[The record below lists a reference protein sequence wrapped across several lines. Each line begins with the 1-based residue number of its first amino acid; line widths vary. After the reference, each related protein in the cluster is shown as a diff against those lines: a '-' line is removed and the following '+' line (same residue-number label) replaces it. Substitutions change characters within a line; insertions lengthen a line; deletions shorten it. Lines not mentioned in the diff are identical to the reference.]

1 MKVACI
7 LAIHLP
13 VQVEQHSNPSLVE
26 HPLILGGRPWDS
38 GVVLDCCSEAAAT
51 GVHPGMHL
59 AQAETLCPTA
69 RFLPSREEA
78 YRIAH
83 QALVAAAGRF
93 TPIVETAG
101 LGFVYAQVSGLERI
115 AGSDTELARRLS
127 IDTYS
132 TSGLLAQVGVAGNK
146 FTAEQAAL
154 AARPGNE
161 CIVSPGEERSFLSP
175 LPLYTLPADPE
186 MCHRLAKLGINTLGA
201 FAALPRTAIVH
212 QFGPYA
218 GPLYDLACGV
228 DPRPVQP
235 EAPPLVVER
244 RRVFDDPLF
253 DVQPLLAHAHQMAA
267 ELGEELSHQGYQA
280 EGVRLQ
286 LKAGSKV
293 YAAGVPVKPP
303 SADPEKLGR
312 LAGRLLDQWLSAEPD
327 RTLSSP
333 LTNSQIEVDALTLSS
348 YPLRPAYLAITQPG
362 LFAREQQSHEQ
373 LREVL
378 RGLRARFGELVIV
391 KASLIGPPPSRPV
404 EVTTGPD
411 GLPRAL
417 VWRDQ
422 IHRVAAV
429 YESWRERRC
438 WWGRP
443 VERDYFRLEIS
454 NLARPTDD
462 AGGRQVRV
470 VFRDLRADQWL
481 LEQRRI

>member
-1 MKVACI
+1 
-7 LAIHLP
+7 
-13 VQVEQHSNPSLVE
+13 
-26 HPLILGGRPWDS
+26 
-38 GVVLDCCSEAAAT
+38 
-51 GVHPGMHL
+51 MHL

-93 TPIVETAG
+93 TPMVETAG

-132 TSGLLAQVGVAGNK
+132 TSGLLA
-146 FTAEQAAL
+146 
-154 AARPGNE
+154 
-161 CIVSPGEERSFLSP
+161 
-175 LPLYTLPADPE
+175 E
-186 MCHRLAKLGINTLGA
+186 MCRRLAKLGINTLGA

-362 LFAREQQSHEQ
+362 LFARGQQSHEQ

-378 RGLRARFGELVIV
+378 RGLRTRFGELVIV
-391 KASLIGPPPSRPV
+391 KASLIGPPPPRPV